1 MKTAVVC
8 MLCAAVQ
15 VAALAGNADDLSG
28 TERNG
33 ARDPVRRDAHAAVTH
48 FLRAD
53 AQPQR
58 DRLGRSVNPVWTT
71 PLIARAISDAAKPD
85 AIATGIAASTEV
97 LLACQREQSSTLT
110 LPFMRSESQQ
120 AHCYRY

>member
-8 MLCAAVQ
+8 MLCAATQ
-15 VAALAGNADDLSG
+15 VAALAGNADNLSDS
-28 TERNG
+28 ERNG
-33 ARDPVRRDAHAAVTH
+33 ARDPVPRGAHAAVTR

-53 AQPQR
+53 AHPPR
-58 DRLGRSVNPVWTT
+58 DRLGRPVDPGWTT
-71 PLIARAISDAAKPD
+71 PPIARAISNAARPD

-97 LLACQREQSSTLT
+97 LLTCQREQSSVLT